1 MTGLSQLSAQ
11 DSQFLYVQGGDV
23 LTHVM
28 SINLYDPST
37 ARGGAVR
44 FKDIVRHVASR
55 CHTSPVFMRKLHRL
69 PLDLD
74 HPYWIADPDFD
85 VEAHISHVR
94 LPKPGDWRQFCI
106 LAARH
111 FARPMDMGR
120 PLWDMCVVEGLD
132 RIPGVL
138 PGSYA
143 LLQRF
148 HHSAIDGASG
158 AYALIALS
166 DKDARGTPAVPAR
179 AATFELGVVPT
190 PVKMLTRAL
199 TSNLTSPVRMLNA
212 LMKLSPALVAAA
224 RKRMTEPAGQ
234 GRGGV
239 PVTRFN
245 ERVSP
250 HRTFGA
256 VSASLSELGGLRRLV
271 DGATINDVVLAVCSG
286 ALRQY
291 LSLHDDLP
299 RQTLVAV
306 APINARGRSG
316 ADEVPG
322 NNISAMTVALGTD
335 IADPVRRLQCIRD
348 HTRDAKAAKAGL
360 AARVMT
366 DLTRHI
372 PGATLAG
379 VARLVT
385 NERIARNQA
394 NLIITN
400 IPGPQE
406 PLYMNGARLTHQFG
420 MGPVTHG
427 LGLFIAAIS
436 YDGVITF
443 CVTADRQLVPD
454 VDLVCRCIADSLDE
468 LQRARPAAKRAAAV
482 RQRKQPVGTSSRVRK

>member
-1 MTGLSQLSAQ
+1 MTGIYQLSAQ
-11 DSQFLYVQGGDV
+11 DSQFLYVQGGEV

-37 ARGGAVR
+37 APGGAVR

-74 HPYWIADPDFD
+74 HPYWITDPAFD

-132 RIPGVL
+132 RIPGVV

-158 AYALIALS
+158 AYALVALS
-166 DKDARGTPAVPAR
+166 DLDALGTPAVPPR
-179 AATFELGVVPT
+179 AGPVERGVVPT
-190 PVKMLTRAL
+190 TATMVTRAL
-199 TSNLTSPVRMLNA
+199 TSNLASPVRMLNA
-212 LMKLSPALVAAA
+212 LLKLSPALVGAA
-224 RKRMTEPAGQ
+224 RKRLAEPVGQ
-234 GRGGV
+234 DRGGV

-245 ERVSP
+245 ERVSA

-256 VSASLSELGGLRRLV
+256 VSTSLAELGRLRRLV

-291 LSLHDDLP
+291 LLLHDDLP

-322 NNISAMTVALGTD
+322 NNISAMTVELGTD
-335 IADPVRRLQCIRD
+335 IADPVRRLQGIRNF
-348 HTRDAKAAKAGL
+348 TRDAKEAKAGL
-360 AARVMT
+360 GARVMT

-372 PGATLAG
+372 PGATLAA

-400 IPGPQE
+400 VPGPQQ

-436 YDGVITF
+436 YDGVISF
-443 CVTADRQLVPD
+443 CVTADRHLVPD
-454 VDLVCRCIADSLDE
+454 VDVVCRCIEGSLDE
-468 LQRARPAAKRAAAV
+468 LRRARPPVKQAAV
-482 RQRKQPVGTSSRVRK
+482 ARKRKRPAGTRSKVRK

>member
-1 MTGLSQLSAQ
+1 MTTISQLSAQ

-28 SINLYDPST
+28 SITLYDPAT
-37 ARGGAVR
+37 APGGKVR
-44 FKDIVRHVASR
+44 FRDIVRHVASR

-74 HPYWIADPDFD
+74 HPYWVEDPNFD
-85 VEAHISHVR
+85 VEAHLTHVR

-120 PLWDMCVVEGLD
+120 PLWDIYVVEGLD
-132 RIPGVL
+132 GVPGVA

-158 AYALIALS
+158 SYALIALCDS
-166 DKDARGTPAVPAR
+166 DALGTPAVQAGPGV
-179 AATFELGVVPT
+179 ELGTVPA
-190 PVKMLTRAL
+190 PVTMVTRAL
-199 TSNLTSPVRMLNA
+199 ASNFASPVRMMNA
-212 LMKLSPALVAAA
+212 VMRLSPALVTAA
-224 RKRMTEPAGQ
+224 KRRLTAAPVS
-234 GRGGV
+234 GRSGV

-245 ERVSP
+245 HRVSP
-250 HRTFGA
+250 HRVFAATEFPLA
-256 VSASLSELGGLRRLV
+256 ELGRLRQRV
-271 DGATINDVVLAVCSG
+271 DGATVNDVILAICGG
-286 ALRQY
+286 ALRRY
-291 LSLHDDLP
+291 LLKHDDLP
-299 RQTLVAV
+299 RDTLVAV
-306 APINARGRSG
+306 SPINARPRDGQDAVS
-316 ADEVPG
+316 G
-322 NNISAMTVALGTD
+322 NNLSAMTVELGTD
-335 IADPVRRLQCIRD
+335 VADPVARLQGIRNY
-348 HTRDAKAAKAGL
+348 TREAKEAKAGL
-360 AARVMT
+360 GARLLT

-400 IPGPQE
+400 VPGPQV

-427 LGLFIAAIS
+427 LGLFIAAHS
-436 YDGVITF
+436 YNGIVSF
-443 CVTADRQLVPD
+443 CITADRQLVPD
-454 VDLVCRCIADSLDE
+454 VDFLVRCLRASYAE
-468 LQRARPAAKRAAAV
+468 LRRAKVAPLRTPVRVVARRKPSGRARAP
-482 RQRKQPVGTSSRVRK
+482 

>member
-1 MTGLSQLSAQ
+1 MTTVSQLGAQ

-37 ARGGAVR
+37 APGGAVR
-44 FKDIVRHVASR
+44 FKEIVRHVASR
-55 CHTSPVFMRKLHRL
+55 CHTSPVFRRRLHRL

-74 HPYWIADPDFD
+74 HPYWIEDADFD

-106 LAARH
+106 LAAGH
-111 FARPMDMGR
+111 FARPMNMGR
-120 PLWDMCVVEGLD
+120 PLWDIHVVEGLD
-132 RIPGVL
+132 RIQGVA

-158 AYALIALS
+158 SYALIALC
-166 DKDARGTPAVPAR
+166 DKDAHGTPAVQPGIGVL
-179 AATFELGVVPT
+179 ELGAVPAPVTVV
-190 PVKMLTRAL
+190 TRAL
-199 TSNLTSPVRMLNA
+199 RSNLTSPVKMLNA

-224 RKRMTEPAGQ
+224 RRRLVEPAAQ
-234 GRGGV
+234 GRHGV

-245 ERVSP
+245 HRVSP
-250 HRTFGA
+250 HRMFA
-256 VSASLSELGGLRRLV
+256 AAEFPLVQLGRLRRRV
-271 DGATINDVVLAVCSG
+271 DGSTINDVILAICSG
-286 ALRQY
+286 ALRRY
-291 LSLHDDLP
+291 LLEHRDLP
-299 RQTLVAV
+299 RDTLVAV
-306 APINARGRSG
+306 SPINARPRDGEDAMS
-316 ADEVPG
+316 G
-322 NNISAMTVALGTD
+322 NNLSAMTVKLGTD
-335 IADPVRRLQCIRD
+335 IVDPVARLQAIRNY
-348 HTRDAKAAKAGL
+348 TREAKETKVGL
-360 AARVMT
+360 GARLLT

-400 IPGPQE
+400 VPGPQF

-427 LGLFIAAIS
+427 LGLFISAHS
-436 YDGVITF
+436 YNGIVSF
-443 CVTADRQLVPD
+443 CITADRQLVPD
-454 VDLVCRCIADSLDE
+454 VGILVRCLEESFTE
-468 LQRARPAAKRAAAV
+468 LRRSKRASSKAVARRKLKRTARPS
-482 RQRKQPVGTSSRVRK
+482 RKGKS

>member
-1 MTGLSQLSAQ
+1 
-11 DSQFLYVQGGDV
+11 
-23 LTHVM
+23 
-28 SINLYDPST
+28 
-37 ARGGAVR
+37 VR
-44 FKDIVRHVASR
+44 FKDVVRHVASR

-74 HPYWIADPDFD
+74 HPYWIEDPDFD

-111 FARPMDMGR
+111 FARPMNMDR

-132 RIPGVL
+132 HVPGVA

-158 AYALIALS
+158 AYALVALC
-166 DKDARGTPAVPAR
+166 DKDAQGTPAVPP
-179 AATFELGVVPT
+179 AAAAVALGVVPT
-190 PVKMLTRAL
+190 PATMVARAL
-199 TSNLTSPVRMLNA
+199 ASNLTSPVKMMNA

-224 RKRMTEPAGQ
+224 KKRLAEPAGQ
-234 GRGGV
+234 VRRGV

-245 ERVSP
+245 QRVSP
-250 HRTFGA
+250 HRTFDA
-256 VSASLSELGGLRRLV
+256 VTVPLAELGTLRRLV

-291 LSLHDDLP
+291 LSFHGDLP
-299 RQTLVAV
+299 PQTLVAV

-322 NNISAMTVALGTD
+322 NNISAMTVELGTD
-335 IADPVRRLQCIRD
+335 IADPVVRLQAIRAY
-348 HTRDAKAAKAGL
+348 TRDAKEAKAGL
-360 AARVMT
+360 GARVMT

-400 IPGPQE
+400 VPGSQL

-427 LGLFIAAIS
+427 LGLFIAATSYAGNIS
-436 YDGVITF
+436 F

-454 VDLVCRCIADSLDE
+454 VDRVCRCIEASLDE
-468 LQRARPAAKRAAAV
+468 LRHARPPSTKAA
-482 RQRKQPVGTSSRVRK
+482 TVRKRKPAVGKKGKVRK